1 MPLNFPS
8 TPADQDVYENYI
20 YDATK
25 GVWNKLPESFDTD
38 EVSEGTVNLYF
49 TNQRAIDAVVENI
62 DLNDLAD
69 VDTTGVSDGDAL
81 VYDTATTSWV
91 PGSVAI
97 DSLNDISDVNT
108 SGVSDKDVL
117 VYDTTTSSWIAS
129 DVPIIK
135 NISEQTGS
143 TYTLALAD
151 AESFIKANN
160 ATGITVTVPKN
171 SAIGFPIKTQIHF
184 VQYNDGKITF
194 SPVDGDVSIRS
205 TPALLTREKWSVA
218 TLIKIGTNEWVLTG
232 DLSE

>member
-8 TPADQDVYENYI
+8 TPEDQEVYENYI
-20 YDATK
+20 YDTTK

-49 TNQRAIDAVVENI
+49 TAQRAVDAVIDGAVDTDDIEEGTINFYFTDQRAVDAVVENI

-69 VDTTGVSDGDAL
+69 V
-81 VYDTATTSWV
+81 
-91 PGSVAI
+91 
-97 DSLNDISDVNT
+97 NT
-108 SGVSDKDVL
+108 SGAEDKDVL

>member
-69 VDTTGVSDGDAL
+69 VNTTG
-81 VYDTATTSWV
+81 
-91 PGSVAI
+91 I
-97 DSLNDISDVNT
+97 E
-108 SGVSDKDVL
+108 DKDVL